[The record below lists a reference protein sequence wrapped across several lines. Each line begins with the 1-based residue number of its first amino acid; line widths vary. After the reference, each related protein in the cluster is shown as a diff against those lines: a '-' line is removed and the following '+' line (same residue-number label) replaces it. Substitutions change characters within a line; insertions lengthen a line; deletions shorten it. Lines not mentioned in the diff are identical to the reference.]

1 MLSPKNFASSVAT
14 AVLLITLSAC
24 ATNPQL
30 QLSEVDAT
38 CKQARSDAA
47 FLQQL
52 TVAEGNANAYLDAA
66 APPACKTAKTLSL
79 DSAPRPRTAASAA

>member
-47 FLQQL
+47 FLQL
-52 TVAEGNANAYLDAA
+52 LASSDSGSNPYADA
-66 APPACKTAKTLSL
+66 PVMQACKTVGTK
-79 DSAPRPRTAASAA
+79 SAIGSGTT